1 MYSHTHKHTRTEFKV
16 DYIFPLEM
24 GACKRGEYTYFFL
37 LLHFKGGLRNCLA
50 LLSFHHPRFSHVT
63 IVVHREEAA

>member
-24 GACKRGEYTYFFL
+24 GACKRGEYTFFFFFSTL
-37 LLHFKGGLRNCLA
+37 KVDYGTA
-50 LLSFHHPRFSHVT
+50 LLSYLST
-63 IVVHREEAA
+63 TLDSLT